1 MNNIGDNC
9 VQIIGEHTVFIDDTV
24 KIGKNV
30 TIYQN
35 NIIKGNTVIGDNVTL
50 LPSNYIVDSVIEN
63 HATIEFS
70 YIEDSVVGES
80 THIGP
85 YSRLRPK
92 SKIGKNCKIGNFVE
106 IKNSNIGNGT
116 KASHLAYVGDADVG
130 ENCNLGCGV
139 VFVNYNG
146 KSKARSVI
154 GNNCFIGSNVNV
166 VAPVNVKDGGYVCAG
181 TTLTVDTDV
190 DDFVIGRCRETIKTG
205 YASKY
210 KKGDK

>member
-1 MNNIGDNC
+1 MENSNE

-35 NIIKGNTVIGDNVTL
+35 NILKGNTIIGDNVTL
-50 LPSNYIVDSVIEN
+50 LPSNYIVDGIIEDN
-63 HATIEFS
+63 STIEFS
-70 YIEDSVVGES
+70 YIEDSRVGKF
-80 THIGP
+80 THVGP

-92 SKIGKNCKIGNFVE
+92 SVIGDNCKIGNFVE
-106 IKNSNIGNGT
+106 IKNANIGNGT

-146 KSKARSVI
+146 ESKNRSII

-166 VAPVNVKDGGYVCAG
+166 VAPVNVKDGSYICAG
-181 TTLTVDTDV
+181 TTLTVDTNI
-190 DDFVIGRCRETIKTG
+190 DDFVIGRCREVVKPG
-205 YASKY
+205 YATKY